1 MMFSKLLVKKFVKN
15 YNNTDDEK
23 VRDSYGLLGGIT
35 GILTNGL
42 LFAVKL
48 AVGIITGSIAV
59 TADAFNNLSDA
70 VSSVITILG
79 FKLSSVPADKE
90 HPFGHGRIEYLSGF
104 MVAFTVLIVGFEF
117 IKTSFSRVISP
128 KQVNFEIIPFIL
140 ILLSIAVKIWLSR
153 FNKFIGEAIDS
164 SALKASSFDAL
175 SDVITSGSVALSLIM
190 SKWTQFPVDG
200 YFGILVSLFIMYSGF
215 KLIKDTLN
223 PLLGEAPDPK
233 LVKKIEEEL
242 LNYEY
247 ISGVHDLI
255 IHNYGPGRIMAS
267 IHAEVP
273 CDISVLKIHEVIDR
287 AEKEISEKDKIFLV
301 IHMDPINTDSKEI
314 LSVKNEVL
322 KITEKY
328 PIIES
333 IHDFR
338 IVGEGENKNVLFDAV
353 LFYRHKFTNQDE
365 LELKNNIE
373 RDIKLLHPHYNV
385 IITIDKDFTAADL
398 SFKH

>member
-23 VRDSYGLLGGIT
+23 VRDSYGFLGGIT

-48 AVGIITGSIAV
+48 AIGIITGSIAV

-70 VSSVITILG
+70 GSSVITILG
-79 FKLSSVPADKE
+79 FKLAAAPADEK
-90 HPFGHGRIEYLSGF
+90 HPFGHGRIEYLSGL
-104 MVAFTVLIVGFEF
+104 MVAFAVLIVGFEF
-117 IKTSFSRVISP
+117 IKTSFSRVFNP

-153 FNKFIGEAIDS
+153 FNKFIGQAIDS

-175 SDVITSGSVALSLIM
+175 SDVVTSSCVALSLVI
-190 SKWTQFPVDG
+190 SNWTQFPADG
-200 YFGILVSLFIMYSGF
+200 YFGILISLFIMYSGF
-215 KLIKDTLN
+215 NLIKDTLN

-233 LVKKIEEEL
+233 LVKKITDEVTS
-242 LNYEY
+242 YEY
-247 ISGVHDLI
+247 VSGAHDLI

-365 LELKNNIE
+365 LKLKNNIE
-373 RDIKLLHPHYNV
+373 HDIKLLHPHYNV
-385 IITIDKDFTAADL
+385 IITIDKDFTAADP
-398 SFKH
+398 SAKH